1 MNKRTTSILIA
12 VFMLLSVVL
21 SACQGGSA
29 SAEESEV
36 IKMADAGW
44 QTQWINNA
52 IVGFILENGYGYD
65 VEMVEVST
73 PIAKESLA
81 NNEVQIWTEMWRMN
95 SMDWYE
101 EVTSSGE
108 VIDVGDIF
116 EKSTQGWYVPRY
128 VVEGDAERGIEP
140 MAPDLKSVFDL
151 PDYKDLFV
159 DPENS
164 DMGLFVTCITGW
176 QCKEVNLVKLYAYDL
191 IDDYNTLE
199 PGAGAA
205 LDAAIAGAYKKGDPI
220 VAYYWEP
227 TWLMGTYDMVQL
239 EEPEYTDECWAELE
253 KSMGDDREIPLED
266 VQASAGCAYNTFD
279 IRMGV
284 NGEFAKDHEDVVE
297 LLKNIT
303 VGTDALNKT
312 SAYMTAEEATA
323 DEAALWYFENNED
336 TWKTWLDNEVY
347 DKVKA
352 ALDENS

>member
-1 MNKRTTSILIA
+1 MHKKNTSLLIA
-12 VFMLLSVVL
+12 LIMLLSIVL
-21 SACQGGSA
+21 GACQASGTSA
-29 SAEESEV
+29 GEGEV
-36 IKMADAGW
+36 VKMADAGW

-52 IVGFILENGYGYD
+52 IVGFILENGYD
-65 VEMVEVST
+65 FTVETVEVST

-81 NNEVQIWTEMWRMN
+81 NNEVQFWSEMWRAN
-95 SMDWYE
+95 SMEWYE
-101 EVTSSGE
+101 EVTASGD
-108 VIDVGDIF
+108 VVDVGDIF

-128 VVEGDAERGIEP
+128 VIEGDAERGIEP

-176 QCKEVNLVKLYAYDL
+176 QCKEVNLVKLHAYGL
-191 IDDYNTLE
+191 ADDYNTLE
-199 PGAGAA
+199 PGASAA

-239 EEPEYTDECWAELE
+239 EEPEYTTECWTELE
-253 KSMGDDREIPLED
+253 KSMGDDREIPLDE
-266 VQASAGCAYNTFD
+266 VQPSAGCAYETFD

-284 NGEFAKDHEDVVE
+284 SGVFAEEHPEVVE
-297 LLKNIT
+297 FLKKLT

-312 SAYMTAEEATA
+312 SAYMSSEESTA
-323 DEAALWYFENNED
+323 DEAALWYFENYED
-336 TWKTWLDNEVY
+336 TWKTWLDDETY
-347 DKVKA
+347 EKVKA
-352 ALDENS
+352 ALEETS